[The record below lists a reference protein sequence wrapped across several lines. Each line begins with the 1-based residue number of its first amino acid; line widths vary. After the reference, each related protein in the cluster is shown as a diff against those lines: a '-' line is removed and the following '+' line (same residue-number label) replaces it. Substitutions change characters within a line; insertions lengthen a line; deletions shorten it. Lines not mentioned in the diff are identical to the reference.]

1 MAQIGDLVCKTER
14 DVATAIKTFGRGL
27 HLGMF
32 ELQRDYGINL
42 IAGIDEAG
50 RAYVDYEVT
59 VLVEENAISV
69 TESVDTEP
77 QVVTVSEEVRPEV
90 TTTSSETRGAS
101 SSQQT
106 TQHPSTNTVVQNAGG
121 SSATTTKDWRDPS
134 TI

>member
-1 MAQIGDLVCKTER
+1 MAQTGDLVCRTKE
-14 DVATAIKTFGRGL
+14 DVAAAIKTFGRGL

-32 ELQRDYGINL
+32 ELQRDHGINL

-59 VLVEENAISV
+59 VLVEANAITV
-69 TESVDTEP
+69 TEGIDTEP

-90 TTTSSETRGAS
+90 TVTSSETRGAS

-106 TQHPSTNTVVQNAGG
+106 TSHPSTNTTVQNAGG
-121 SSATTTKDWRDPS
+121 SNAVTTKDWRDPAS
-134 TI
+134 I